1 MVRLTTCGD
10 AFEARLLAA
19 RLGSEGI
26 VWSLR
31 GGQDGPFAVGN
42 VEVLV
47 EEHHLDTAREL
58 LLLDDFDRPV
68 AVHGAEPERE
78 TTMRDVALLAVVL
91 VGVVVFAIARMA
103 AKV

>member
-19 RLGSEGI
+19 RLGSEGV

-31 GGQDGPFAVGN
+31 GGHDGPFAIGE

-47 EEHHLDTAREL
+47 DENDLTTAREL
-58 LLLDDFDRPV
+58 LSLDDFDRPF
-68 AVHGAEPERE
+68 ASADAEPERE
-78 TTMRDVALLAVVL
+78 TTIRDVAILAAVL
-91 VGVVVFAIARMA
+91 VGVIVFAIARMGA
-103 AKV
+103 RV

>member
-19 RLGSEGI
+19 RLGSEGV

-31 GGQDGPFAVGN
+31 GGHDGPFAIGE

-47 EEHHLDTAREL
+47 DENDLTTAREL
-58 LLLDDFDRPV
+58 LSLDDFDRPF
-68 AVHGAEPERE
+68 AAEDAEPERE
-78 TTMRDVALLAVVL
+78 TTGRDLLVLVAVV
-91 VGVVVFAIARMA
+91 VGVIVFAIARMG
-103 AKV
+103 AKI